1 MSPLFFAIK
10 CIFWNIDYLHKRKQA
25 PEKKTKYIETNNNSA
40 LLSISRPTGHLILK
54 HYLLPVF
61 ILQMIPKSHKC
72 GRVDHKKY
80 SAQVEAD
87 LERVE
92 YYKTKLGELIMIPN
106 SISVR
111 D

>member
-1 MSPLFFAIK
+1 
-10 CIFWNIDYLHKRKQA
+10 
-25 PEKKTKYIETNNNSA
+25 
-40 LLSISRPTGHLILK
+40 
-54 HYLLPVF
+54 
-61 ILQMIPKSHKC
+61 MIPKSHKC

-92 YYKTKLGELIMIPN
+92 YYKTKLGELMMSQN
-106 SISVR
+106 GISVR

>member
-1 MSPLFFAIK
+1 MAPNFKAFF
-10 CIFWNIDYLHKRKQA
+10 LH
-25 PEKKTKYIETNNNSA
+25 
-40 LLSISRPTGHLILK
+40 
-54 HYLLPVF
+54 VF
-61 ILQMIPKSHKC
+61 LLQMIPKSHKC

-92 YYKTKLGELIMIPN
+92 YYKTKLGELMMIPN

-111 D
+111 DQTHCEKLNRKPKRYLYTLQGGVR